1 MADLRG
7 GTVESTPADMRS
19 GGEQNHAKLLHLEY
33 SPLPIISAPLNGNNW
48 LAWSRAIRI
57 ALGGRDKLS
66 FIDGTCVQPREG
78 TEEMRQWRTTDYMV
92 LTWILNTISKEIVNA
107 YLYTSSARALWLELE
122 ARYGES
128 NGPLL
133 YQIQREINSMT
144 QGNMSVA
151 TYYTKLKQLWDEIRC
166 LIPTTSCTCGLCMCG
181 SNDRNIVQT
190 EAGHLIQFLMG
201 LNDSFDGVRSQIL
214 VMEPLPH
221 VDKAY
226 SMVMRVERQRQIHL
240 ESMDTGVNTAMYV
253 RNVEHDRSYVY
264 KTFGKKKV
272 TDKRHLTCE
281 SCGKMGHDK
290 DTCFKIHGIPEWY
303 RELSDKRKK
312 GSNEGKAYVA
322 IEKAAGMKNTSLIS
336 DFIEALK
343 LVQNKAAS
351 DPVKVHYAQ
360 FDEAAGM
367 ASNTTSNKHVSG
379 SWIIDTG
386 ATRHMCGD
394 ATLLDSLAP
403 IHPTPIISLPD
414 GNTTD
419 ATHTGTVK
427 LSHNIILEHVLH
439 IPSFQHNL
447 LSVSQLCQALPIRF
461 SFSNNLCLL
470 QDRRTEKV
478 LAIGKQIGKLYYL
491 DTLSFSPMN
500 KASYSNSVSESLLLS
515 HVHDAYELWHKRLG
529 HPSANVLSHI
539 SSLNLNKSIE
549 PPVCHVCPLAKQ
561 ARTPFPS
568 STSTSS
574 ILFELVHVDIW
585 GPYKQPSIGG
595 CHYVLTLVDDY
606 SRATWTYLMRY
617 KSQTTSLLSSFIKQ
631 VQTQFGLQVRSLR
644 TDNGPEFLASS
655 CQELIKNHGIIH
667 QKSCVYTPQQNGVVE
682 RKHKHLLQVAR
693 ALMFESHLPKHFWA
707 ESILAATFIINRLP
721 SPTLNWKSPYELLY
735 KTSPSYQP
743 LKTFGCLCYAAN
755 VQPHKSKFEPRAT
768 RCVFIGYVHGQKA
781 YKLYDIEQRS
791 VLISRDVIFHENV
804 FPYKNCT
811 IESEHC
817 PVPLPI
823 NVDCEPINSA
833 PLSTAIS
840 STTSENLSTSFP
852 SSASDNSTADTHP
865 SLAVSPPSLPRRST
879 RPSHKP
885 SWLKDFVCHS
895 YIDCQT
901 PSFSVASS
909 HLSFLAALSIVQEPR
924 TYAQAKDILEWQQA
938 MDAEITALEENDT
951 WEVTT
956 LPSDK
961 RAIGCKW
968 VYKVKLKPDGSVDKY
983 KARLVAKGYN
993 QIEGIDYLESFSPV
1007 AKAVTVRLFL
1017 AIASSFGWALHQID
1031 INNAFLHGYLNEDIY
1046 MLPPDGYSV
1055 PQGQVCKLKRSLY
1068 GLKQASR
1075 QWNHEFTTKLLA
1087 YGFVQS
1093 HNDHCLFSKS
1103 IESEVIFLLV
1113 YVDDVL
1119 ISSSAEAL
1127 IQPVKDYLHGLFTIK
1142 DLGHAKYFLGLE
1154 IARSSEG
1161 TSVTQQKYIK
1171 DIIHD
1176 SGLDNAN
1183 PVHTPLPLGLKLSSC
1198 GTVLEDP
1205 ESYRRLIG
1213 RLLYLGFTRPDVSY
1227 GAQQLSQFVHRPCKE
1242 HLAAALHLV
1251 KYLKGT
1257 STKGLFFPAH
1267 NSFSLTGYCDADWA
1281 SCPDSRRSLTGYCIF
1296 LGSALISWK
1305 TKKQPTVSRSTAEA
1319 EYRSLAATVCELQW
1333 ISYLLKD
1340 FQVPIQTPI
1349 PLYCDNQA
1357 AVHIVANPVFHERTK
1372 HLEIDCHLVRD
1383 KYKDGFVLPSHVPS
1397 KLQLADCFTKVLA
1410 RPALTVHLSKLG
1422 LVDFSSSPT

>member
-1 MADLRG
+1 
-7 GTVESTPADMRS
+7 MR
-19 GGEQNHAKLLHLEY
+19 K
-33 SPLPIISAPLNGNNW
+33 
-48 LAWSRAIRI
+48 
-57 ALGGRDKLS
+57 
-66 FIDGTCVQPREG
+66 
-78 TEEMRQWRTTDYMV
+78 WRTTDYMV
-92 LTWILNTISKEIVNA
+92 LTWILNTISKDIVNA

-122 ARYGES
+122 AR
-128 NGPLL
+128 
-133 YQIQREINSMT
+133 
-144 QGNMSVA
+144 
-151 TYYTKLKQLWDEIRC
+151 
-166 LIPTTSCTCGLCMCG
+166 
-181 SNDRNIVQT
+181 
-190 EAGHLIQFLMG
+190 
-201 LNDSFDGVRSQIL
+201 QIL

-226 SMVMRVERQRQIHL
+226 SMVMRVE
-240 ESMDTGVNTAMYV
+240 
-253 RNVEHDRSYVY
+253 
-264 KTFGKKKV
+264 
-272 TDKRHLTCE
+272 
-281 SCGKMGHDK
+281 
-290 DTCFKIHGIPEWY
+290 
-303 RELSDKRKK
+303 
-312 GSNEGKAYVA
+312 
-322 IEKAAGMKNTSLIS
+322 
-336 DFIEALK
+336 K
-343 LVQNKAAS
+343 L
-351 DPVKVHYAQ
+351 Q

-447 LSVSQLCQALPIRF
+447 PFVSQLCQALPIRF
-461 SFSNNLCLL
+461 SFSTNLYLL
-470 QDRRTEKV
+470 QDRRTEEV

-491 DTLSFSPMN
+491 DTLSFSLMN

-606 SRATWTYLMRY
+606 SRVTWTYLMRY

-667 QKSCVYTPQQNGVVE
+667 QKSCIYTPQQNGVVE

-735 KTSPSYQP
+735 ETSPSYQP
-743 LKTFGCLCYAAN
+743 LKTFGCLFYAAN

-811 IESEHC
+811 MESEHC
-817 PVPLPI
+817 PVPLTI
-823 NVDCEPINSA
+823 NVECEPINSA
-833 PLSTAIS
+833 PLSTAIP
-840 STTSENLSTSFP
+840 STTSGNLSTSFP
-852 SSASDNSTADTHP
+852 SSASDNSAADTHP
-865 SLAVSPPSLPRRST
+865 SLVVSPPSLPRRST

-895 YIDCQT
+895 SIDCQT

-938 MDAEITALEENDT
+938 MDTKITALEENDT

-968 VYKVKLKPDGSVDKY
+968 EYKVKLKPDGSVDRY
-983 KARLVAKGYN
+983 KARLVAKG
-993 QIEGIDYLESFSPV
+993 
-1007 AKAVTVRLFL
+1007 
-1017 AIASSFGWALHQID
+1017 FGWALHQID
-1031 INNAFLHGYLNEDIY
+1031 INYAFLHGYLNEDIY

-1068 GLKQASR
+1068 GLEQASR

-1127 IQPVKDYLHGLFTIK
+1127 IQPVKDYLHGIFTLK

-1183 PVHTPLPLGLKLSSC
+1183 PVHTLLPSGLKLSSC

-1257 STKGLFFPAH
+1257 STKCLFFPAH

-1281 SCPDSRRSLTGYCIF
+1281 SCPDSRRSLIGYCVF

-1305 TKKQPTVSRSTAEA
+1305 TKKQPTISRSTAEA

-1349 PLYCDNQA
+1349 PLYCDNQVA
-1357 AVHIVANPVFHERTK
+1357 FHIVANPVFHDNVT
-1372 HLEIDCHLVRD
+1372 
-1383 KYKDGFVLPSHVPS
+1383 
-1397 KLQLADCFTKVLA
+1397 
-1410 RPALTVHLSKLG
+1410 
-1422 LVDFSSSPT
+1422 